1 MKKDAVEVV
10 NNEKDWFSE
19 KLVAEKIIGAT
30 DEYGDLQFLI
40 KWKETQKA
48 DLVPSKLAN
57 IKIPQVFNRIHSL
70 NRLPNFIQMV
80 IQFYEQRLTWGNSD
94 K

>member
-1 MKKDAVEVV
+1 MIFIQDEEKSDAQKKLRKEAIEADD
-10 NNEKDWFSE
+10 NEKDWFTE

-40 KWKETQKA
+40 KWKDSQKA

-57 IKIPQVFNRIHSL
+57 VKIPQV
-70 NRLPNFIQMV
+70 
-80 IQFYEQRLTWGNSD
+80 Y
-94 K
+94 